1 MDRERRVL
9 VADDSTLDKPYA
21 RRMALV
27 HRHWSGKHHAVVDG
41 INPVTMVWTDGDAV
55 VPCDWQV
62 FHKPHDGITKN
73 EHFAAMLLTA
83 RHRAFT
89 PECVLFNSWY
99 ASVDKGR
106 LVRDCGWRWLT
117 EFKSNRVV
125 NVNRTGYRYVGS
137 CAISETGTEAWVEG
151 YGLVQVFRIVTP
163 HGEGEYWA
171 TNAVETMNDVGM
183 GEMERL
189 KYGQIRWSIEVYH
202 RTLKQA
208 CHVEHALVWAGRAQ
222 RNHVGLAI
230 RAFRAALGT
239 HGRELV
245 QGEAGHWCVRRSVRT
260 LPIPGLL
267 SPQLRQSYFF

>member
-1 MDRERRVL
+1 LHRLEPDPVTLWQEVEGQVERERGVL
-9 VADDSTLDKPYA
+9 VLDDSTLDKPYA
-21 RRMALV
+21 RKMALV

-41 INPVTMVWTDGDAV
+41 INLVTMVWTDGDAV

-117 EFKSNRVV
+117 EFKSNRKV

-137 CAISETGTEAWVEG
+137 CAISETGTE
-151 YGLVQVFRIVTP
+151 
-163 HGEGEYWA
+163 
-171 TNAVETMNDVGM
+171 NDVGM

-189 KYGQIRWSIEVYH
+189 KYGQIRWRIEVYH

-208 CHVEHALVWAGRAQ
+208 CHVEHAMVRAGRAQ
-222 RNHVGLAI
+222 RNHIGLAI
-230 RAFRAALGT
+230 RAFRAAPGT

-245 QGEAGHWCVRRSVRT
+245 QGEAGHCASGDPCVPCPSLACFHPNCVS
-260 LPIPGLL
+260 PIFSDQKPD
-267 SPQLRQSYFF
+267 RI